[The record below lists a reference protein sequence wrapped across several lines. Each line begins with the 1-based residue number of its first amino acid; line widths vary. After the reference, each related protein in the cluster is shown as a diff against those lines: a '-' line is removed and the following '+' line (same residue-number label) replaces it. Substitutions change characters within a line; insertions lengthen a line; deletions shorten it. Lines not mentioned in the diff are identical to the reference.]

1 MKKVIKKNKN
11 KPAQRKKHQNKRA
24 NRQKKIDKNLS
35 LKEGLKKTTND
46 KVLLNNGEPVKNL
59 KSLIRDIF
67 NLKEARRQI
76 NFLGVDLKCI
86 SEHINE
92 KFVNKCVEQ
101 LNEICKIMKD
111 KKLGHKSK
119 KDKYFQCSTQYNRLI
134 PHHYSI
140 INIDSFLINN
150 ETKIK
155 KELRILE
162 LLLSYRELRN
172 KDDVIRGDIYNE
184 DNNSINLN
192 DSVNLIIYLHL

>member
-92 KFVNKCVEQ
+92 KFVNKCVSSS
-101 LNEICKIMKD
+101 L
-111 KKLGHKSK
+111 
-119 KDKYFQCSTQYNRLI
+119 FYN
-134 PHHYSI
+134 
-140 INIDSFLINN
+140 
-150 ETKIK
+150 
-155 KELRILE
+155 
-162 LLLSYRELRN
+162 
-172 KDDVIRGDIYNE
+172 
-184 DNNSINLN
+184 
-192 DSVNLIIYLHL
+192 